1 MDEARSLTKVLSEL
15 ISDYEITYDSLSK
28 ITNVPK
34 EEIQFFHDNGFFKDI
49 SDENKY
55 NFFRVLSC
63 LDGMTFISEDD
74 RISSIMDLLMLN
86 YNISTKTISMYSR
99 IDIEKIKQFIE
110 NKVGLSDKEM
120 YRLSVTILFLHF
132 VFNSKK

>member
-28 ITNVPK
+28 ITNIPK